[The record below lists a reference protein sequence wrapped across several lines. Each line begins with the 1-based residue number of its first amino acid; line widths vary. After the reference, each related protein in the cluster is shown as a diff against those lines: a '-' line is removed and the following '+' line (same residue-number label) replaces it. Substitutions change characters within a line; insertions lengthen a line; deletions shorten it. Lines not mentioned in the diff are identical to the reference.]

1 MQLVLMDDGRMFSG
15 IPANETKWQL
25 TLRVANQDDPVEIPK
40 SKIEDR
46 ETAETSMMPA
56 GLLENLSDVEV
67 LDLMAY
73 LKSLEQVPMPPI
85 VEQ

>member
-1 MQLVLMDDGRMFSG
+1 MKILLTGGSGFIGSNFVRVVLRDHPELSILNLDALTYSG
-15 IPANETKWQL
+15 NP
-25 TLRVANQDDPVEIPK
+25 
-40 SKIEDR
+40 
-46 ETAETSMMPA
+46 
-56 GLLENLSDVEV
+56 ENLSDVEV